1 MMSAYDVLKYG
12 GGGGGAV
19 GLGQKKLPSKH
30 PVLLGL
36 MHQ

>member
-12 GGGGGAV
+12 GGGGGGSGV
-19 GLGQKKLPSKH
+19 GAEKLPSKR
-30 PVLLGL
+30 PALLGL